1 MIYTKNKIENENN
14 ERAVFM
20 ANFVAISFSR
30 GFSKY
35 INIDKITGIIDAI
48 DTNQKLIC

>member
-1 MIYTKNKIENENN
+1 MKYTKNKIEKENN

-35 INIDKITGIIDAI
+35 IYIAKTVGIMDAI
-48 DTNQKLIC
+48 ATTQKFMY